1 MRNILW
7 QDQAAAAEAA
17 DLEAAP
23 SAEEGAEAP
32 AALAADITD
41 ITAITD
47 ITGIFITDLC
57 SFRSSA
63 RDIIGEA
70 DFSASFLLLSY
81 S

>member
-1 MRNILW
+1 M
-7 QDQAAAAEAA
+7 AAEAA

-23 SAEEGAEAP
+23 SEAEAAEAP
-32 AALAADITD
+32 AALAADITDITD

-63 RDIIGEA
+63 RDIIGAA
-70 DFSASFLLLSY
+70 DFSVSFLRLSY
-81 S
+81 SL